1 MMTRKDY
8 VAIAQ
13 IINNYFDKA
22 DHHDALVANV
32 HDFLIDPFIDLLA
45 NDNPNFDK
53 EKFWDA
59 CTENHF

>member
-8 VAIAQ
+8 VAIAK
-13 IINNYFDKA
+13 IINGYFGSA
-22 DHHDALVANV
+22 DQHDGLTANV

-53 EKFWDA
+53 ERFWEA
-59 CTENHF
+59 CVNG